1 MIRGD
6 LSKPRSFSDN
16 VQFCIGSA
24 VNIYSTKK
32 QREKKW
38 KYLKKFFFSSGYS
51 LLYMENVIS
60 EARDPTIVPIPA
72 AFTPYSSA
80 V

>member
-1 MIRGD
+1 MVRGD
-6 LSKPRSFSDN
+6 FFQPRTFSYN